1 MQITSTHS
9 GFREFPRLGSHCGSA
24 QPSNS
29 GDMAMF
35 FVAFRSREAGDALMG
50 AWACLLDRFRGV
62 HELGRGES
70 LGPAR
75 VDQAGGLHT
84 RGLSV
89 ENGQLR
95 LPGGQTIPF
104 GNTGVIVR
112 LPDGTKVAVG
122 RQGDQAVRWV
132 VAGEGEDI
140 PTSPPGATNV
150 FELDGCGGLR
160 LAGVQ

>member
-1 MQITSTHS
+1 MQITSS
-9 GFREFPRLGSHCGSA
+9 PCRFNEVPRHRSHCGQQEGHDGGGLS
-24 QPSNS
+24 
-29 GDMAMF
+29 MF
-35 FVAFRSREAGDALMG
+35 FLAFQRREAGDALMG
-50 AWACLLDRFRGV
+50 AWSCLLDRFRGV
-62 HELGRGES
+62 HELGRGQS

-75 VDQAGGLHT
+75 VDPGGGLHT

-89 ENGQLR
+89 ENGRLR
-95 LPGGQTIPF
+95 LPGGQSIPF

-112 LPDGTKVAVG
+112 LPDGTQVAVG

-132 VAGEGEDI
+132 VAGEGEAI

>member
-1 MQITSTHS
+1 MQITSNPC
-9 GFREFPRLGSHCGSA
+9 GFREFPRPASQCAPQQSDTGGSLSL
-24 QPSNS
+24 
-29 GDMAMF
+29 F
-35 FVAFRSREAGDALMG
+35 FLAFQTREAGDALMG
-50 AWACLLDRFRGV
+50 AWTCLLDRFRGV
-62 HELGRGES
+62 HELGRGQN
-70 LGPAR
+70 LGPAS

-89 ENGQLR
+89 ENGQLW

-132 VAGEGEDI
+132 VAGEGEHI

>member
-1 MQITSTHS
+1 MQITSTHCC
-9 GFREFPRLGSHCGSA
+9 FRAFPRLGSHCGRQESHDGGGLA
-24 QPSNS
+24 L
-29 GDMAMF
+29 F
-35 FVAFRSREAGDALMG
+35 FLAFQSREAGDALMG
-50 AWACLLDRFRGV
+50 AWTCLLDRFRGV
-62 HELGRGES
+62 HELGRGQS

-150 FELDGCGGLR
+150 FELDGCGGPR